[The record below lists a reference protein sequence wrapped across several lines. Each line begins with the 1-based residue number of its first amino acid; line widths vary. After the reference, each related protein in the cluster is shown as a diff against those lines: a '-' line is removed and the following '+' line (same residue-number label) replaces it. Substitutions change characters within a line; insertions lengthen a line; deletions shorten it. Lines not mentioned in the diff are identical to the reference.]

1 LTPARKPTLVE
12 TQVRHSHREELKHPI
27 EPDTEKPVTA
37 SVTPTAATPER
48 SWRRRHF
55 CGVCPRELQSARGF
69 DAAEFVEHTQ
79 AHAAASVR
87 ELVQDAHRY
96 RAVLVD
102 IDLALR
108 NPAFQQWPADTI
120 RRVVLDRVDIAIGRE
135 SERAP

>member
-1 LTPARKPTLVE
+1 MCQPAF
-12 TQVRHSHREELKHPI
+12 I
-27 EPDTEKPVTA
+27 VTA